1 MRQKQGKSSIRVDG
15 RPPKFSREHRKLAMD
30 LLAQGKS
37 YTQVERMTGIS
48 RSILVR
54 EHRKTVSP
62 L

>member
-1 MRQKQGKSSIRVDG
+1 
-15 RPPKFSREHRKLAMD
+15 MD